1 MTLFSHGGL
10 VKMFWRRERGAGGD
24 VACFSQGEQLSTEA
38 QRYFCFSTVTGD
50 TQWPVSVM
58 KVKTFPA

>member
-1 MTLFSHGGL
+1 
-10 VKMFWRRERGAGGD
+10 MFWRRERGAGGD

-58 KVKTFPA
+58 KVKTFTA